1 MSSRLV
7 KTLRKRNM
15 QFDPTKPTKAAS
27 PTAGHI
33 VILLNADNVAVGYGT
48 IASYSPTKV
57 RELSLDTIHT
67 VSKSPADAQVVNVLL
82 YDHMIVQLYAIADP
96 SERTR
101 HIREYALT
109 HFGHSG
115 LAETLVYDSAFKY
128 AVEHR
133 IVMSPSKT
141 QENRIIPVFDPAKV
155 YTIPAPKIT
164 SLDKIKSPNS
174 HLLLFNVKR
183 RIIGHAITLRPMPEE
198 GVLNIETYATCTY
211 FYEKYHAAYVK
222 YVAPIDDHLYQ
233 VYVFK
238 SANKGDAEAKLRIVN
253 DYVDAFIHSNKKH
266 TKGKSGLETHLI
278 AIFEGANKNNG
289 KRVDVFAG
297 FNMSQHTMIREPV
310 GLNLIDVGRELGKVD
325 GDVAAVAYMPIRHTR
340 KKLPAIQTGKMGG
353 SRKKKTGNKK
363 TGKNTKL

>member
-7 KTLRKRNM
+7 KTLRQRNM
-15 QFDPTKPTKAAS
+15 QFDPSKATKPAS
-27 PTAGHI
+27 PTSGHI

-48 IASYSPTKV
+48 ISTYSPTKV
-57 RELSLDTIHT
+57 RELSLDTIRT

-82 YDHMIVQLYAIADP
+82 YDNMIMQLRAISDP

-109 HFGHSG
+109 QFGHAG

-155 YTIPAPKIT
+155 YNIHAPKIT

-183 RIIGHAITLRPMPEE
+183 RIIGHAITVRPMPEE

-233 VYVFK
+233 VYVLK
-238 SANKGDAEAKLRIVN
+238 STHKSDAEAKQHIVN
-253 DYVDAFIHSNKKH
+253 NYVEAFIHSNKDH
-266 TKGKSGLETHLI
+266 TKGKTGLETHLI
-278 AIFEGANKNNG
+278 RIFEGANKNNS
-289 KRVDVFAG
+289 KRADVFDG
-297 FNMSQHTMIREPV
+297 FNMSQHNMISEPV
-310 GLNLIDVGRELGKVD
+310 GLNLIDVGRELGKVED
-325 GDVAAVAYMPIRHTR
+325 NTAVAYMPIRHTR

-353 SRKKKTGNKK
+353 SKNKK
-363 TGKNTKL
+363 TGKNKNKNKK

>member
-7 KTLRKRNM
+7 KTLRQRNM
-15 QFDPTKPTKAAS
+15 QYDPTKTTKAAS
-27 PTAGHI
+27 PTSGHI
-33 VILLNADNVAVGYGT
+33 VILLNADNIAVGYGT

-82 YDHMIVQLYAIADP
+82 YDHMIMQLRDIADP
-96 SERTR
+96 GERTR

-109 HFGHSG
+109 HFGHAG

-133 IVMSPSKT
+133 IVIPSKT

-155 YTIPAPKIT
+155 YTIPSPKIT
-164 SLDKIKSPNS
+164 SLDKIKAPNS

-183 RIIGHAITLRPMPEE
+183 RIIGHAITVRPMPDE

-211 FYEKYHAAYVK
+211 FYDKYHSAYVK

-233 VYVFK
+233 VYVLK
-238 SANKGDAEAKLRIVN
+238 SANKGNAEAKLRIVN
-253 DYVDAFIHSNKKH
+253 DYVDAFIHSNKEH
-266 TKGKSGLETHLI
+266 TKGKPGLATHLI
-278 AIFEGANKNNG
+278 TIFEGANKNNS
-289 KRVDVFAG
+289 KRADVFAG
-297 FNMSQHTMIREPV
+297 FNILQHTMPREPV
-310 GLNLIDVGRELGKVD
+310 GLNLIDVGRTLGKVED
-325 GDVAAVAYMPIRHTR
+325 NVEGKAVAYVPIRNTR
-340 KKLPAIQTGKMGG
+340 KKLPAIQIGKIGG
-353 SRKKKTGNKK
+353 KSKKRRS
-363 TGKNTKL
+363 